1 MASRYRTQTPL
12 SFRKQPA
19 LQILREMDLTVRQ
32 AAEETGTP
40 YYTMR
45 NILYGGTRATTGQRA
60 ALVALTGRSVEEL
73 FDAGSLVPRRSSE
86 RCRCNRCTLERA
98 RRAEAAGV
106 VL

>member
-1 MASRYRTQTPL
+1 LASRYRTQTPL

-19 LQILREMDLTVRQ
+19 LDVLREMGLTVRQ
-32 AAEETGTP
+32 AAEKTGTS
-40 YYTMR
+40 YWTLR
-45 NILYGGTRATTGQRA
+45 NILYGGCRATTGERA
-60 ALVALTGRSVEEL
+60 ALVALTGRRLEEL
-73 FDAGSLVPRRSSE
+73 LDEGSLVPKRSSE

>member
-1 MASRYRTQTPL
+1 MPSRYSSQTPL

-19 LQILREMDLTVRQ
+19 LDVLREMGLTVRQ
-32 AAEETGTP
+32 TAEETGTP

-60 ALVALTGRSVEEL
+60 ALVALTGRSIEEL
-73 FDAGSLVPRRSSE
+73 FDAGSLVPRRASE
-86 RCRCNRCTLERA
+86 RCRCNSCTLARA
-98 RRAEAAGV
+98 HRAEDAGV

>member
-1 MASRYRTQTPL
+1 LASRYRTQTPL

-19 LQILREMDLTVRQ
+19 LQILREMGLTVRQ
-32 AAEETGTP
+32 AAQRTGTP
-40 YYTMR
+40 YYTLR

-60 ALVALTGRSVEEL
+60 ALVALTGRRIEEL
-73 FDAGSLVPRRSSE
+73 FDEGSLVPRRSSD

-98 RRAEAAGV
+98 RRAEDAGV